1 MIEIRSN
8 DRKAAFA
15 VTANAYPAGSPYV
28 PPMWSDFDRMLDP
41 ARNPLVNQGH
51 GRFEL
56 FTALREGRPLGR
68 IVATIHDASNA
79 RHGTARAQFG
89 YFDCVDDPEIAVAL
103 LGAAE
108 TWARERGMT
117 ELVGNFNLT
126 AMQQA
131 GVVTG
136 GFDNAPFTD
145 MLWSPPH
152 IARLLEANGYASTFP
167 MTTFRIDLADIDPRG
182 LLGPKQQAIL
192 ADPDYRWM
200 PIDRRHF
207 TERLEESRL
216 ILNDGFD
223 ANPMFLAPTAG
234 EYRFQAGDMM
244 WVIDKR
250 ISAVVHHKGEPVGAI
265 IAIPDLNP
273 LVKTVGGRMGLSF
286 PFRFLRHRWTNRR
299 AVIVYQSVSRAFHN
313 RGLNGAMLFKVASA
327 LKAAGYTELG
337 GTWIADVNGP
347 SLRQAEKAGAKPL
360 HRLHLFAK
368 SLHG

>member
-1 MIEIRSN
+1 MIEIVSN

-15 VTANAYPAGSPYV
+15 VTAEAYPADSPYV

-41 ARNPLVNQGH
+41 DRNPLVRQGH

-56 FTALREGRPLGR
+56 FTALRGGRPLGR
-68 IVATIHDASNA
+68 IVAAIHDASNA

-89 YFDCVDDPEIAVAL
+89 YFDCADDAEIASAL
-103 LGAAE
+103 LGKAE
-108 TWARERGMT
+108 AWARERGMAEIT
-117 ELVGNFNLT
+117 GNFNLT
-126 AMQQA
+126 AMQQV
-131 GVVTG
+131 GIVTG
-136 GFDNAPFTD
+136 GFENAPFTD
-145 MLWSPPH
+145 MVYSPPH
-152 IARLLEANGYASTFP
+152 VARLLEANGYAATFP
-167 MTTFRIDLADIDPRG
+167 MTTFRIALTDIEPRL

-207 TERLEESRL
+207 AERLEESRL

-223 ANPMFLAPTAG
+223 ANPMFVPPTAE

-250 ISAVVHHKGEPVGAI
+250 ISTVVHYKGEPVGAI

-273 LVKTVGGRMGLSF
+273 LVKATGGRIGPSF
-286 PFRFLRHRWTNRR
+286 PFRFLWHRLTNRR

-327 LKAAGYTELG
+327 LKAAGYAELG

-368 SLHG
+368 SLRG

>member
-1 MIEIRSN
+1 MIEICSN
-8 DRKAAFA
+8 DRKAAFV
-15 VTANAYPAGSPYV
+15 VTANAYPPDSSYV

-41 ARNPLVNQGH
+41 ARNPLVTQGH

-56 FTALREGRPLGR
+56 FTALRDGRPLGR
-68 IVATIHDASNA
+68 IVAAIHDASNT
-79 RHGTARAQFG
+79 RHGTLRAQFG
-89 YFDCVDDPEIAVAL
+89 YFDCADDPEIAAAL
-103 LGAAE
+103 LGSAE
-108 TWARERGMT
+108 NWARERGMA

-145 MLWSPPH
+145 MLWSPPY
-152 IARLLEANGYASTFP
+152 IARLLEANGYAPTFP

-182 LLGPKQQAIL
+182 LLGPKQQEIL

-207 TERLEESRL
+207 AERLEDSRL

-223 ANPMFLAPTAG
+223 DNPMFVPPTAE

-250 ISAVVHHKGEPVGAI
+250 ISTVVHHKGEPVGAI

-273 LVKTVGGRMGLSF
+273 L
-286 PFRFLRHRWTNRR
+286 
-299 AVIVYQSVSRAFHN
+299 
-313 RGLNGAMLFKVASA
+313 
-327 LKAAGYTELG
+327 
-337 GTWIADVNGP
+337 
-347 SLRQAEKAGAKPL
+347 
-360 HRLHLFAK
+360 
-368 SLHG
+368 

>member
-1 MIEIRSN
+1 MIEIVSN

-15 VTANAYPAGSPYV
+15 VTAAAYPPDGPYV

-41 ARNPLVNQGH
+41 ARNPLVTQGH

-56 FTALREGRPLGR
+56 FTALRGGRPLGR
-68 IVATIHDASNA
+68 IVAAIHDASNA

-89 YFDCVDDPEIAVAL
+89 YFDCLDDTGIASAL
-103 LGAAE
+103 LGTAE
-108 TWARERGMT
+108 AWARERGMA
-117 ELVGNFNLT
+117 EIVGNFNLT

-136 GFDNAPFTD
+136 GFENAPFTD

-152 IARLLEANGYASTFP
+152 IARLLAANGYAPTFP
-167 MTTFRIDLADIDPRG
+167 MTTFRIALADIDPGG
-182 LLGPKQQAIL
+182 LLGDKQRAIL
-192 ADPDYRWM
+192 ADPDFRWM

-207 TERLEESRL
+207 AERLEESRF
-216 ILNDGFD
+216 ILNDGFA
-223 ANPMFLAPTAG
+223 ANPMFLAPTAE

-250 ISAVVHHKGEPVGAI
+250 ISTVVHHKGEPVGAI
-265 IAIPDLNP
+265 IAVPDLNP
-273 LVKTVGGRMGLSF
+273 LVKSVGGRLGPGF
-286 PFRFLRHRWTNRR
+286 PIRFLWHRWTNRR

-327 LKAAGYTELG
+327 LKAAGYAELG
-337 GTWIADVNGP
+337 GTWIADVNRP

-368 SLHG
+368 DLRG